1 MAVNDNIIVNI
12 GGYEMKKKLINLGI
26 GFVAGALGGK
36 ILSSQAAKKLAV
48 TTVAEGLKIK
58 EGLDKGME
66 NIKVSTE
73 DIVAEAKVKKAEDE
87 RKEAE
92 RKAQLDLEKV
102 AEESQDLSEEVEV
115 EVEVKAED

>member
-1 MAVNDNIIVNI
+1 MAVNDNIIVKI

>member
-102 AEESQDLSEEVEV
+102 AEESQDLSEEE
-115 EVEVKAED
+115 EVEVKVED

>member
-12 GGYEMKKKLINLGI
+12 GGYDMKKKLINLGL

>member
-12 GGYEMKKKLINLGI
+12 GGYEMKKKLINLGL
-26 GFVAGALGGK
+26 GFVAGAFGGK

>member
-12 GGYEMKKKLINLGI
+12 GGYEMKKKLINLGL

-73 DIVAEAKVKKAEDE
+73 DIVAEAKVKKAENE

>member
-12 GGYEMKKKLINLGI
+12 GGYEMKKKLINLGL

-102 AEESQDLSEEVEV
+102 AEENQDLSEEEEVEV
-115 EVEVKAED
+115 EVKVED

>member
-1 MAVNDNIIVNI
+1 MAVNDNIILNI
-12 GGYEMKKKLINLGI
+12 GGYEMKKKLINLGL

>member
-12 GGYEMKKKLINLGI
+12 GGYEMKKKLINLGL

-102 AEESQDLSEEVEV
+102 AEESQNLSEEVEV
-115 EVEVKAED
+115 EVEVKVED

>member
-1 MAVNDNIIVNI
+1 MAVNDNIIVKI

-115 EVEVKAED
+115 EAEVKAED

>member
-12 GGYEMKKKLINLGI
+12 GGYEMKKKLINLGL

-48 TTVAEGLKIK
+48 STVTQGLKIK
-58 EGLDKGME
+58 ESLDKGME

-115 EVEVKAED
+115 EVEVKAEG

>member
-12 GGYEMKKKLINLGI
+12 GGYEMKKKLINLGL

>member
-102 AEESQDLSEEVEV
+102 AEESQDLSEEEV
-115 EVEVKAED
+115 VEVKAED

>member
-12 GGYEMKKKLINLGI
+12 GGYEMNKKLINLGL

-48 TTVAEGLKIK
+48 STVTQGLKIK

-66 NIKVSTE
+66 NLKVSTE

-87 RKEAE
+87 KREAE
-92 RKAQLDLEKV
+92 RKAELDIEKV
-102 AEESQDLSEEVEV
+102 AEKEEEVSEEVEV
-115 EVEVKAED
+115 KVED

>member
-12 GGYEMKKKLINLGI
+12 GGYEMKKKLINLGL

-102 AEESQDLSEEVEV
+102 AEESQDLSEEEVV

>member
-115 EVEVKAED
+115 EVEVKAEG

>member
-1 MAVNDNIIVNI
+1 MAVNDNIILNI
-12 GGYEMKKKLINLGI
+12 GDYEMKKKLINLGL

>member
-102 AEESQDLSEEVEV
+102 AEESQDLSEEEVV

>member
-1 MAVNDNIIVNI
+1 
-12 GGYEMKKKLINLGI
+12 MKKKLINLGL

-48 TTVAEGLKIK
+48 STVTQGLKIK

-87 RKEAE
+87 KKEAE

-102 AEESQDLSEEVEV
+102 AEEEV
-115 EVEVKAED
+115 EVEVKVED

>member
-1 MAVNDNIIVNI
+1 
-12 GGYEMKKKLINLGI
+12 MKKKLINLGL

-92 RKAQLDLEKV
+92 RKAQVDIEKV
-102 AEESQDLSEEVEV
+102 ADAEVVEEEVVEEEVE
-115 EVEVKAED
+115 D

>member
-12 GGYEMKKKLINLGI
+12 GGYEMKKKLINLGL

-102 AEESQDLSEEVEV
+102 AEESQDLSEEEEI
-115 EVEVKAED
+115 EVEVKVED

>member
-12 GGYEMKKKLINLGI
+12 GGYEMKKKLINLGL

-58 EGLDKGME
+58 EGLDKGMD
-66 NIKVSTE
+66 NLKVSTE

>member
-12 GGYEMKKKLINLGI
+12 GGYEMKKKLINLGL

-36 ILSSQAAKKLAV
+36 ILSSQAVKKLAV